1 MSKKDQFIEKI
12 RQRRQTISFSIPVEK
27 GSRFNN
33 DNKILDKI
41 RMDLF
46 ERLKLNRLPTVDQA
60 IALVPEEDQLFYID
74 RALTSAAKSDYH
86 YNLPK

>member
-12 RQRRQTISFSIPVEK
+12 HQRRQTILFNIPAER
-27 GSRFNN
+27 GTRFNN

-74 RALTSAAKSDYH
+74 RALTSAAKSDHH